1 MNIERRLLAKKYMY
15 IIFYTFICLIIIS
28 MFQSL
33 FYLIYI
39 YIYILLSNVLSK
51 ITWIMNLKEIKTL
64 FNFIIKYGLL
74 VSQVNLHL
82 QNLFNN

>member
-1 MNIERRLLAKKYMY
+1 MLP
-15 IIFYTFICLIIIS
+15 
-28 MFQSL
+28 
-33 FYLIYI
+33 
-39 YIYILLSNVLSK
+39 NVLSK